1 MAHDAA
7 VRARMRT
14 LYVAG
19 WGVDRIARERGVS
32 RATLQRWRREED
44 WDELREQNRRL
55 ERSAR
60 ELALELTVAARAS
73 GDPQQAYAAMQAARM
88 AGLAEAQPLQP
99 PPAEVAKAL
108 LVVLEEDV
116 ELGPILRRKRKEIIG
131 RILDRVERIE
141 TAAC

>member
-1 MAHDAA
+1 MAHDGAA
-7 VRARMRT
+7 RTRVRT
-14 LYVAG
+14 LFING
-19 WGVDRIARERGVS
+19 WGVDRIARERGIS
-32 RATLQRWRREED
+32 RATLQRWRKEEA
-44 WDELREQNRRL
+44 WDQLREQNRQL

-60 ELALELTVAARAS
+60 VLALEMTAAARES

-88 AGLAEAQPLQP
+88 AGLAEAEPLQP

-116 ELGPILRRKRKEIIG
+116 ELGPILRRKRKEILS

-141 TAAC
+141 AAAC